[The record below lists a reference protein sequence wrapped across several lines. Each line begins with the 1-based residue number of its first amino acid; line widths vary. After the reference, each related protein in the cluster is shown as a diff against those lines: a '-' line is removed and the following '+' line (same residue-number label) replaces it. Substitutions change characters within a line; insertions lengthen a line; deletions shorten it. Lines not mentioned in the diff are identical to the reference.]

1 MTITQIFKKA
11 QRQGRRVLI
20 PFITAG
26 DPDLETTKRLIF
38 TIAQNGGDI
47 LELGVPFSD
56 PLADGPTIQAASQRA
71 LKNGLTLKEILDLV
85 KDIRAEINMP
95 IVLMGYYNPFFQY
108 GLERLAQDAAKA
120 GVNGFIIPDLPIE
133 EAEEWL
139 KHSRKHKLD
148 TIFLVAPTTPL
159 SRAKKIT
166 QKSSGFIYY
175 VSVTGVTGARKE
187 LPKDLIANLKQLKQI
202 TRKPIGVGFGIS
214 SPEHVQRLVPYADGI
229 VVGSA
234 IVRIIEK
241 GQNPDEICA
250 KVGKFIQDL
259 AQATKIKKLN

>member
-11 QRQGRRVLI
+11 QRQRRRVLI

-71 LKNGLTLKEILDLV
+71 LKNGLTLRDILDMV
-85 KDIRAEINMP
+85 KEVRAEIDMP
-95 IVLMGYYNPFFQY
+95 IILMGYYNPFYQY
-108 GLERLAQDAAKA
+108 GLAQLVKEAKDA
-120 GVNGFIIPDLPIE
+120 GVNGFIIPDLPVE
-133 EAEEWL
+133 EADEWL
-139 KHSRKHKLD
+139 KHSRQHKLD

-166 QKSSGFIYY
+166 QKSTGFIYY

-187 LPKDLIANLKQLKQI
+187 LPKDLIGNLKQLKQI

-214 SPEHVQRLVPYADGI
+214 SPAHVQRLVPYADGI

-250 KVGKFIQDL
+250 EVGKFIQDL
-259 AQATKIKKLN
+259 AQATKIKN

>member
-11 QRQGRRVLI
+11 QRQRRRVLI

-71 LKNGLTLKEILDLV
+71 LKNGLTLRDILDMV
-85 KDIRAEINMP
+85 KEVRAEIDMP
-95 IVLMGYYNPFFQY
+95 IILMGYYNPFCQY
-108 GLERLAQDAAKA
+108 GLAQLVKEAKDA
-120 GVNGFIIPDLPIE
+120 GVNGFIIPDLPVE
-133 EAEEWL
+133 EADEWL
-139 KHSRKHKLD
+139 KHSRQHKLD

-166 QKSSGFIYY
+166 QKSTGFIYY

-187 LPKDLIANLKQLKQI
+187 LPKDLIGNLKQLKQI
-202 TRKPIGVGFGIS
+202 TRKPIGFGFGIS
-214 SPEHVQRLVPYADGI
+214 PCT
-229 VVGSA
+229 
-234 IVRIIEK
+234 
-241 GQNPDEICA
+241 CA
-250 KVGKFIQDL
+250 KASALCRWHRCG
-259 AQATKIKKLN
+259 